1 MLSQFAGDVSKND
14 MAVRQLHP
22 EHRTWQD
29 RDDLALQFDGVA
41 FSGLGDG
48 SLGRFVFG
56 R

>member
-22 EHRTWQD
+22 EHCPGQD

-41 FSGLGDG
+41 FNGRGDG